1 MRAWWRC
8 LLCLALVAAGAGA
21 SAQPATR
28 PTTDPTNGL
37 AATLTQAL
45 EEQGLLPSDLTQ
57 PGADRRQGPGLFRR
71 FMTAPERAWADVDAL
86 ARLHEARANP
96 SEVLRALRQQVGFAE
111 NNSAEASTVTA
122 PTPATAPPPTPIP
135 PGAIAVPPHIPQ
147 PLAGELQSTLNAL
160 ALAEAWRQH
169 ALRLLPADVSPAA
182 LLASALPSA
191 ALAGETAPA
200 AETSSHT
207 STTRDSSSWQA
218 LAPLVDQHALHTG
231 ARIALAAAERLH
243 AFVTQSPKLPTVQ
256 WRLDTTLGTVLVDT
270 TGAHNQHVVDHPL
283 LLLDVGGNDRYELGG
298 RLAAPR
304 PGIRLLL
311 DHGGHDHYQARAPGA
326 GPSSALLGYG
336 ILWDTEGNDQHLG
349 GWLAQGAALLGVA
362 LHIDDAGH
370 NLLQASGLA
379 QGFAIGGTALLLGSP
394 GNDRYRAQTLA
405 QGSSGPHGL
414 ALFLDPAG
422 NDHYHLGNEV
432 LVWPS
437 SQLPDRN
444 ASLGQGA
451 AFGLVGLSETPHA
464 AGHDTNKTTPPSPP
478 PPLRGG
484 VAVLLDAAG
493 HDLYQAQV
501 FAQGAGLRGGTGL
514 LLDQAGHNH
523 FQAAWYAMGAA
534 AHQGVGLL
542 WTSGG
547 GDDRYEVSHVTAMG
561 AGHDEA
567 VGVLVDAG
575 GHDRF
580 LLQDLGLGAA
590 HDGGHGVLVRGP
602 GSGRYRFTG
611 TACRGMGQTHGSV
624 PTPPGHGVFVDDTA
638 QRHCKAAHHL
648 KATP

>member
-45 EEQGLLPSDLTQ
+45 QEQGLLPSDLTQ

-71 FMTAPERAWADVDAL
+71 FMTAPKQAWVDVDAL
-86 ARLHEARANP
+86 ARLHEARAYP

-111 NNSAEASTVTA
+111 NNLAEASTVTA
-122 PTPATAPPPTPIP
+122 TTPATAPPPTPIP

-147 PLAGELQSTLNAL
+147 PLAGELQSALNAL

-169 ALRLLPADVSPAA
+169 ALRLLPADVSPSA

-191 ALAGETAPA
+191 ALAGEIAPA
-200 AETSSHT
+200 GETSDHT
-207 STTRDSSSWQA
+207 STPRHSSSWQA

-243 AFVTQSPKLPTVQ
+243 AFVTQSRELPAVQ
-256 WRLDTTLGTVLVDT
+256 WRLDTPLGTVLVDT
-270 TGAHNQHVVDHPL
+270 TGAHNQHVVDQPL

-298 RLAAPR
+298 HLAAPR

-336 ILWDTEGNDQHLG
+336 ILWDTEGNDQHFG
-349 GWLAQGAALLGVA
+349 GWLAQGATLLGVA

-370 NLLQASGLA
+370 NLLQATGLA
-379 QGFAIGGTALLLGSP
+379 QGFAMGGTALLLGSP
-394 GNDRYRAQTLA
+394 GDDRYRAQTLA
-405 QGSSGPHGL
+405 QGSAGPHGL
-414 ALFLDPAG
+414 ALLLDPAG

-451 AFGLVGLSETPHA
+451 AFGLAGLSDPPQAT
-464 AGHDTNKTTPPSPP
+464 GHDSNQTTPPSP

-567 VGVLVDAG
+567 VGMLVDAG

-580 LLQDLGLGAA
+580 VLQDLGLGAA